1 MVALAAGFGW
11 GLVNGFLVAKGKI
24 PPLIVTLGTL
34 GMSLGAALVIT
45 GGVDEREVPFK
56 LITTIGIGR
65 AFNQIPWLVII
76 AFAVALVFGVILA
89 GTRFGRYTYAVGSNE
104 EAARRAG
111 IPVDFHLMK
120 VYALT
125 GTLSGLAGFLSLAR
139 FSTTTIGAHDTDNL
153 SGDRRRRHRRHEPV
167 RGHRDDARNRLR
179 RVHPGCPRQRLH
191 HRRSPGVLAADRRR
205 RCAHRRRLPRP
216 IAPPVAGPAVTVTTN
231 TRRRRSVPTMARR
244 TWFAAAC
251 AAILALAVAACG
263 SDNNSSTSTSGGGAS
278 TTAAK
283 KNYKM
288 TLIAGV
294 KGDEFYITMNCG
306 AQAKAKELG
315 VTLDFQGPDKFDASL
330 QTPVVNA
337 VAAKKPDAVLVA
349 PTDTKAMF
357 APIQQMSQNGT
368 KIVLVDTTLDQPDM
382 AVSQIASDNEAGG
395 KAAATA
401 LAKLIGGKGKV
412 FVVNVKPGISTT
424 DARGKGFEDGAKA
437 LGLTYV
443 GQEYDDDDAAKAAA
457 VTKAALAKNPDLKGI
472 FATNLFS
479 AEGAATGIREAG
491 KVGQVK
497 IVGFDAGPKQVQELK
512 DGVVQGLIAQKPADI
527 GAQGVQQAYNA
538 LTGKATT
545 KMIGTG
551 SVAITKANLDQNQD
565 ALYKSNC

>member
-1 MVALAAGFGW
+1 
-11 GLVNGFLVAKGKI
+11 
-24 PPLIVTLGTL
+24 
-34 GMSLGAALVIT
+34 
-45 GGVDEREVPFK
+45 
-56 LITTIGIGR
+56 
-65 AFNQIPWLVII
+65 
-76 AFAVALVFGVILA
+76 
-89 GTRFGRYTYAVGSNE
+89 
-104 EAARRAG
+104 
-111 IPVDFHLMK
+111 
-120 VYALT
+120 
-125 GTLSGLAGFLSLAR
+125 
-139 FSTTTIGAHDTDNL
+139 
-153 SGDRRRRHRRHEPV
+153 
-167 RGHRDDARNRLR
+167 
-179 RVHPGCPRQRLH
+179 
-191 HRRSPGVLAADRRR
+191 
-205 RCAHRRRLPRP
+205 
-216 IAPPVAGPAVTVTTN
+216 
-231 TRRRRSVPTMARR
+231 MARR

-278 TTAAK
+278 TTAK

-315 VTLDFQGPDKFDASL
+315 VTLDFQGPDKFDPSL

-357 APIQQMSQNGT
+357 APIQQLSQNGS

-382 AVSQIASDNEAGG
+382 AVSQIASDNEGGG
-395 KAAATA
+395 KAAAAA

-424 DARGKGFEDGAKA
+424 DARGKGFADGAKA

-479 AEGAATGIREAG
+479 AEGAATGVREAG
-491 KVGQVK
+491 KLGKVK
-497 IVGFDAGPKQVQELK
+497 IVGFDAGPKQVEDLK
-512 DGVVQGLIAQKPADI
+512 NGVVQALIAQKPAEI
-527 GAQGVQQAYNA
+527 GADGVEQAYNA
-538 LTGKATT
+538 LTGKATE
-545 KMIGTG
+545 KKIGTG
-551 SVAITKANLDQNQD
+551 SVAITKDNLDQNQD
-565 ALYKSNC
+565 ALYKSTC